1 MKELENT
8 SKNKTQ
14 ELADQLKSKESEL
27 ASVNEKLSE
36 VINVTD
42 QIKENFLKFLINVTK
57 QLKTKENELD
67 EATLLINT
75 CGSVET
81 TSNELTQKLK
91 AKIAELDTESNRLKL
106 IVREADQLKEGF
118 FGSYSV
124 LNREIKDK
132 DVEIDKLNQ
141 QLKACNGFVDDSM

>member
-8 SKNKTQ
+8 SQNKTQ
-14 ELADQLKSKESEL
+14 ELTHQLKSKESEL
-27 ASVNEKLSE
+27 AYVNEKLSE

-42 QIKENFLKFLINVTK
+42 QIKENFLKFLIVVTK

-91 AKIAELDTESNRLKL
+91 AKIAELDSESNRLK
-106 IVREADQLKEGF
+106 
-118 FGSYSV
+118 
-124 LNREIKDK
+124 
-132 DVEIDKLNQ
+132 
-141 QLKACNGFVDDSM
+141 